1 MGGRMLTDR
10 RTEELLEKKEA
21 LDRLRKNLYHL
32 WKTLKEARE
41 DPTLPGRWSRAP
53 EGSQEWRKA
62 KQHAQALEVLRVSL
76 SERPSRDRGN
86 SLDCT
91 GRQERS

>member
-1 MGGRMLTDR
+1 MLTNR
-10 RTEELLEKKEA
+10 RTEELLEKEEA
-21 LDRLRKNLYHL
+21 LDRLRKNFYRL

-62 KQHAQALEVLRVSL
+62 RQHGQALEVLRVFL

-91 GRQERS
+91 GGQERS

>member
-1 MGGRMLTDR
+1 MLTDR
-10 RTEELLEKKEA
+10 RTEELLEKEEA

-62 KQHAQALEVLRVSL
+62 RQLGQALEVLKVSL

-91 GRQERS
+91 GRKQRS

>member
-1 MGGRMLTDR
+1 MLMDR
-10 RTEELLEKKEA
+10 RTEELLEKEEA

-53 EGSQEWRKA
+53 EGYQERRKA
-62 KQHAQALEVLRVSL
+62 RQHGQALEVLRVSM

-91 GRQERS
+91 GREERS